1 MLTMAW
7 IMFVAAVSIVA
18 VGVALLVIYA
28 LTGKEQFRHSAAW
41 LLVPA
46 ALTILAC
53 GVLLD
58 QGSQDANESRAILV
72 QEYIQQDNLQPNG
85 IKGVCRVDGEIVTVG
100 PLRFRVVVQQV
111 TPQGEK
117 EN

>member
-7 IMFVAAVSIVA
+7 IMFVAAVCIVA
-18 VGVALLVIYA
+18 VGVGLLVAYA
-28 LTGKEQFRHSAAW
+28 LTNKEQFGYGALCLAIPV
-41 LLVPA
+41 LLSI
-46 ALTILAC
+46 LTF
-53 GVLLD
+53 GVLLE
-58 QGSQDANESRAILV
+58 QAPESANESRAILV
-72 QEYIQQDNLQPNG
+72 QQYIQQNNIQPSG
-85 IKGVCRVDGEIVTVG
+85 IKAASQVDGEIVTIG